1 MKKEWTCNG
10 RKRVCAECGKEF
22 TIFTFLKGYIFK
34 KESCKKMYYFCSCS
48 CYERWLKKYG
58 ER

>member
-1 MKKEWTCNG
+1 MKKELTCNG
-10 RKRVCAECGKEF
+10 RKRVCAECGKEI
-22 TIFTFLKGYIFK
+22 TIFTPLKYWMYK
-34 KESCKKMYYFCSCS
+34 KCSYGKQYYFCSCS